1 MTDDVRSWGCKWLV
15 MVEHIT
21 SCTTRSGGHCPAA
34 VHPLNHL
41 PLPGLT
47 ICGNDVGGC
56 QPARFSGRTRVPIG
70 TSNRLSVS
78 TSARKSRSLKPG
90 NICRERDLGEWE
102 EQKKGDR
109 CSRHWND
116 VAVQSREKVAGWPED
131 LKVAAD
137 LLRPLPTAR
146 RRAHGRPCKD
156 LHAQHRSPGGGW
168 LRLLLLQPLTS
179 RSQHKVLSFLWFRCS
194 GGNWCRCTQKLNKP
208 TGLWI
213 KGHRESL

>member
-90 NICRERDLGEWE
+90 NICRERETWESGRNKKRGSMLAALEWCC
-102 EQKKGDR
+102 
-109 CSRHWND
+109 CSEPWKSCWLTRGSEGSRRPPSSIAD
-116 VAVQSREKVAGWPED
+116 CKAACTRAAVQ
-131 LKVAAD
+131 
-137 LLRPLPTAR
+137 RPACSASISWWRLTAT
-146 RRAHGRPCKD
+146 
-156 LHAQHRSPGGGW
+156 
-168 LRLLLLQPLTS
+168 TS
-179 RSQHKVLSFLWFRCS
+179 TATFH
-194 GGNWCRCTQKLNKP
+194 
-208 TGLWI
+208 
-213 KGHRESL
+213 